1 MNKENSLRE
10 NDFLVYLADTL
21 ANRFLGERLPIDF
34 GDIKAGHKI
43 QKFHLKRI
51 AKTLLAVGGNP
62 STIYMPPSPLRTLA
76 IGVYEHCVKT
86 FYNYD

>member
-10 NDFLVYLADTL
+10 NDFIAYLTENLAD
-21 ANRFLGERLPIDF
+21 RFLGERLPIDF

-51 AKTLLAVGGNP
+51 AKTLLAVGGDP
-62 STIYMPPSPLRTLA
+62 SSVYMPPSPMRMLA
-76 IGVYEHCVKT
+76 ITIYERSAKT